1 MGFRSNNNNYT
12 FLIKKQ
18 FKKCKST
25 EGNYHGMIFVV
36 NKKLKKKKI
45 RCIKTKLVTKKT
57 KNILSYKAIVVV
69 SAVKLDVS

>member
-1 MGFRSNNNNYT
+1 
-12 FLIKKQ
+12 
-18 FKKCKST
+18 
-25 EGNYHGMIFVV
+25 MIFVV

-69 SAVKLDVS
+69 SAVKLDVYNVPYFFVHYKSE